1 MKKPVLITAHGVK
14 ESLSVLYNN
23 NNCDVIKIYDAVE
36 ESKTAEELVANLNK
50 LKLLNKFSLDRDKPE
65 YVRLIT
71 MDYLGDKHYLI
82 AEK

>member
-50 LKLLNKFSLDRDKPE
+50 FSLDRDKPE